1 MDWKGMRERAETSQ
15 TYEKGGAEGREEVSL
30 DPEKLEKY
38 DRLMGDDI
46 ARGDAGAGRQFSPE
60 QTGEISPGPGR
71 LSPEERKN
79 KLEMLFGEGD
89 FFEKPAEGESPDA
102 EDKKSSVEGKAPEGQ
117 DEKSDAEDKKS
128 SVEGKAP
135 EGRDEKSDAEGENA
149 RGEEPD
155 REAED
160 NCERD
165 DNGNVYKR
173 DGRLLPDCRYT
184 INGTTYTTDGKGR
197 IISCDA
203 SPESNPKGSRD
214 LKEQREAG
222 GEDRQEDDD
231 GGHILARV
239 LGGSEGI
246 ENLIPMRRTLN
257 RGDYKKM
264 ENEINKA
271 LGEGK
276 EVTMH
281 VEVEYDDD
289 SGRPSR
295 IRVEYTIDGK
305 KTEVVFDNKE
315 NSTKLMDSLDQ
326 KLDNRDCES
335 LREEIADARAD
346 GREITITS
354 VKTEYDEN
362 GNPTRVT
369 VRLLDESTGEKTE
382 KVYQPGRE

>member
-1 MDWKGMRERAETSQ
+1 MDWKGMLERAETSQ

-135 EGRDEKSDAEGENA
+135 EGQDEKSDAEGENA

-165 DNGNVYKR
+165 DNGNIYKR